1 MAGHDPDF
9 VNYQTQRGAW
19 KTKRYQ
25 ALYQIVLHFTKQY
38 VGTNAGERLK
48 AKDFSLSDERQ
59 LFEPEEA
66 PDKQERWPSV
76 DQQSDK
82 SQHFF
87 SP

>member
-1 MAGHDPDF
+1 MAGYDPYF

-48 AKDFSLSDERQ
+48 AKNFSQADERQ

-66 PDKQERWPSV
+66 PDKEERMPDI

-87 SP
+87 T